1 MAELVGD
8 DVRLEEPGILE
19 DRDVA
24 GEDIAHAQGGWPGE
38 TREREAAHLRAGP
51 HALAGDR
58 SDVARQVPVDPG
70 GRLAA
75 GQTMPGELLVE
86 ACRELVDL
94 GDIRLPGH
102 GQEVIDIGAEFPA
115 KINAP
120 D

>member
-24 GEDIAHAQGGWPGE
+24 GEDIANAQGGWPGE

-58 SDVARQVPVDPG
+58 SDVARQVSVDPG
-70 GRLAA
+70 GSLR
-75 GQTMPGELLVE
+75 
-86 ACRELVDL
+86 RD
-94 GDIRLPGH
+94 RR
-102 GQEVIDIGAEFPA
+102 FR
-115 KINAP
+115 
-120 D
+120 